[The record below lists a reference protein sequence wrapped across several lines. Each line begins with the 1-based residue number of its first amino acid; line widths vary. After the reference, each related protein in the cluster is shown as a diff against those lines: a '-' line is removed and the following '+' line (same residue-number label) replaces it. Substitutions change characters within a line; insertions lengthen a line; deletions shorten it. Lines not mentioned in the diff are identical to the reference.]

1 MNLDEHAI
9 NAVKEY
15 FESISQNAI
24 DICYD
29 SIGSDTTFAEF
40 MEALNQKINQFA
52 AELVASEVLHLSAKA
67 IENFNAGEGV
77 DVEGVQG
84 LIESK
89 DDLDLDE
96 DEDEE

>member
-1 MNLDEHAI
+1 MNLDEEAI

-15 FESISQNAI
+15 FESIAQNAI
-24 DICYD
+24 DVTYD
-29 SIGSDTTFAEF
+29 SVESDTTLAEF

-52 AELVASEVLHLSAKA
+52 AELVASEVLHLSSKT
-67 IENFNAGEGV
+67 IENFNAGEGM
-77 DVEGVQG
+77 DVEDVQG

-89 DDLDLDE
+89 EDLDI